1 MNRALIFCI
10 SFFYGL
16 CLTAQVAQDCANAV
30 PICDNTPVNGGT
42 NGFGIDDFNGLA
54 ESGCLERTQSGAI
67 ESNSAWYRFRTNAS
81 GQLGFNIGHDSAE
94 DWDFALYQ
102 ASDCSALGEPI
113 RCNFFDNSDQRS
125 YTGVGEDP
133 SGIVSVNYEQWLD
146 VNPGE
151 DYYLLIN
158 NFSSTNSGFSI
169 QFSGEIFVTNPFDAL
184 DCSIISNLLGPPI
197 AACEGDNIV
206 LDGTMTGAEG
216 YNWFQ
221 NDGAGF
227 QPITS
232 ENDATLTV
240 MNGATYRVEVVRQG
254 ENIISDVQVAFTAV
268 PTTNPIS
275 NDIFCHD
282 DEGYDLL
289 LKDVEALGDQDPSSY
304 LVSYHNSQ
312 ADAVDGIHPLNKL
325 YQKNPRNETIYV
337 RITSI
342 QNSKCFDASVSFE
355 LNAIERPPLN
365 IDTDVLL
372 CDNNTMTVIGETEP
386 NPNYTYRWDTGE
398 VTPTIT
404 ISQAGNYTLT
414 ATSTAM
420 GITCNNVRTIRVSSA
435 PSPRITDIEIDEP
448 QLNNTVTII
457 TDVEGDFEY
466 SLDGEPFQTSPIFEN
481 VLPGAHTVIM
491 RDVPGCGSVSE
502 KIVVVGFMNHF
513 SPNGDNINDTWY
525 VEGLSSLHNPVVSI
539 FDRYGKLVAQ
549 LTENTG
555 GWDGTFKGVLLPES
569 DYWFKLSYVN
579 QEGTRTYAK
588 YLQNHF
594 SLKR

>member
-325 YQKNPRNETIYV
+325 YQKNP
-337 RITSI
+337 
-342 QNSKCFDASVSFE
+342 
-355 LNAIERPPLN
+355 
-365 IDTDVLL
+365 
-372 CDNNTMTVIGETEP
+372 P

-525 VEGLSSLHNPVVSI
+525 VEGFRKAEKCISSINGGI
-539 FDRYGKLVAQ
+539 FAI
-549 LTENTG
+549 N
-555 GWDGTFKGVLLPES
+555 
-569 DYWFKLSYVN
+569 
-579 QEGTRTYAK
+579 
-588 YLQNHF
+588 
-594 SLKR
+594 